1 MKHIKVCIFTSI
13 VLFTALASFSYIK
26 PCKAGPQASLK
37 KEAKE
42 TLRIAANYIR
52 SISYKGGYAGIYRK
66 DLTKQYSERL
76 TSKMK
81 ENTIWVQ
88 PPGTPSV
95 GLVFLRAYKIT
106 KDKFYF
112 DSAIAAGL
120 ALAWGQSTK
129 GGWEYC
135 PKIDQLE
142 KGKKVKR
149 KKTKCTFDD
158 NTSQEAVNFLICL
171 DEIYDA
177 QWLTESIELGLKFI
191 LRGQYKNGAWPQW
204 YPLRGN
210 YHDYYTFNDNAIND
224 CIRVMI
230 KAYQTYK
237 KKEHLAS
244 ALKGGEFIIISP
256 VSKKQPG
263 WAQQYSK
270 DLKPVWAR
278 KFEPPAVCSL
288 VTARNIK
295 TLVDLYLFTKDKKFL
310 KPIPAAIKWLERSKI
325 SNNTWAR
332 MYELDSNRPIYG
344 DRDKK
349 IHYTLEEISMERQ
362 LGYSWQ
368 SEFEV
373 PPAIKYYN
381 KAKNTGKGKHVDQLI
396 KPEDLPT
403 EVKRIISALDK
414 KGYWLGS
421 IKYDDDNIY
430 IGTFVNNMNELCRF
444 LE

>member
-1 MKHIKVCIFTSI
+1 MKHVKLGIFTGI
-13 VLFTALASFSYIK
+13 LLFFALASFSYTK
-26 PCKAGPQASLK
+26 PGKANSQESLK
-37 KEAKE
+37 KEAVQ

-66 DLTKQYSERL
+66 DLKKQYSERL

-106 KDKFYF
+106 KDKFYL

-135 PKIDQLE
+135 PKIDHLE

-158 NTSQEAVNFLICL
+158 NNTQEALNFLICL

-177 QWLTESIELGLKFI
+177 QWLTESIELGLAYI
-191 LRGQYKNGAWPQW
+191 LKGQYENGAWPQW
-204 YPLRGN
+204 YPLRGS

-230 KAYQTYK
+230 KAYQVYK
-237 KKEHLAS
+237 KKEYLTS

-256 VSKKQPG
+256 VSKDQPG

-270 DLKPVWAR
+270 ELKPVWAR

-310 KPIPAAIKWLERSKI
+310 TPVPAAIKWLERSKI
-325 SNNTWAR
+325 SNNIWAR
-332 MYELDSNRPIYG
+332 MYELESNRPIYG
-344 DRDKK
+344 DRDRK
-349 IHYTLEEISMERQ
+349 IHYTIEEISMERQ
-362 LGYSWQ
+362 LGYTWQ
-368 SEFEV
+368 RDFEV

-381 KAKNTGKGKHVDQLI
+381 EAKNTGKGKYVDQLI
-396 KPEDLPT
+396 KPEDIPT

-414 KGYWLGS
+414 KERWLGS